1 MDGATARLSGLP
13 ARELPGGLRVA
24 QALSRAS
31 RLKGLARLDAMPAG
45 VALHL
50 PRCRSVHTFTMRF
63 PLDLVWLGADG
74 RAVRVDR
81 SVPPRRLKTCLR
93 ARAVVETPAGGA
105 DRFLAAGLEAALYP
119 STPTITEDA
128 Q

>member
-13 ARELPGGLRVA
+13 ACELPGGLRVA
-24 QALSRAS
+24 QARSRAS
-31 RLKGLARLDAMPAG
+31 RLKGLARLDAMPSG

-105 DRFLAAGLEAALYP
+105 DRFLAAGLEAALQQ